1 MPEAMIDLDV
11 DDSFAEPGGLVVR
24 AAREGNA
31 FHVTLYGELDI
42 ASARVLRRRLGLA
55 RSSRVSR
62 VVVDLSG
69 LQFLDSAGLH
79 ALAEVREELE
89 RDGQELALLRGPRAV
104 QQVFRLTGASELFQF
119 DG

>member
-1 MPEAMIDLDV
+1 MIDLER
-11 DDSFAEPGGLVVR
+11 DDGLAEPAGLVVR
-24 AAREGNA
+24 AVRERG
-31 FHVTLYGELDI
+31 VLLLSLYGELDI

-55 RSSRVSR
+55 RSSRAAR

-79 ALAEVREELE
+79 ALAEVGQELE
-89 RDGQELALLRGPRAV
+89 AGGQELALLRGPRAV
-104 QQVFRLTGASELFQF
+104 QQVFRLTGAEALFQF